1 MRRITLIIILY
12 LFGFSLFSQEHV
24 IYFEFDKSDI
34 NEQQASE
41 LESVIKSNQISKIN
55 LYGYTDTIGTI
66 GYNKSLAERRIE
78 NVRTFINDINSSI
91 EILSTNYGE
100 KKSLSPIN
108 EQNRKV
114 ILKFE
119 IEKYSRI
126 EPIYNTPETFWIS
139 NNKDTILKCNQ
150 GTVIY
155 IPKNS
160 FLLESNE
167 PLKSD
172 NVEFRVTEY
181 YSTIDMIAAN
191 LTTQSDNEILET
203 GGMLF
208 LEAYSEN
215 TKCVLNNKK
224 QIGIKFKSISEKDSM
239 HIFYGEPLENEIN
252 WKLSS
257 DQAIDIV
264 EFDELEEKEVF
275 LIVENMPT
283 FNGGDISQF
292 KEYINR
298 NLKYPI
304 IAAEKG
310 IQGKVYIQFIID
322 INGFVT
328 DAKVVRNVDP
338 ALDFEALKV
347 VQSSPPWI
355 PGMQRGRPV
364 LVSYTIAIDFMLSD
378 GFPLDENNR
387 ISTYSEL
394 NEMIESDSLTQIL
407 TDSIRQIQT
416 ERIQKHIVINEF
428 VSEFN
433 LWTNKLYWINCD
445 KFYNT
450 QSKSDIKLKMNSY
463 NESLYA
469 IFNGKR
475 SIMRPNVQDDKE
487 QIKGFR
493 NLPSRQEIIII
504 GIRVINESTYF
515 TYLKTKPNGELIEPE
530 YKEIDKDKL
539 KEELRKIR
547 L

>member
-12 LFGFSLFSQEHV
+12 LFGFSSFSQEHV
-24 IYFEFDKSDI
+24 IYFDFDKSDI
-34 NEQQASE
+34 NQQQASK
-41 LESVIKSNQISKIN
+41 LESVIKSNQISKIH
-55 LYGYTDTIGTI
+55 LYGYTDTIGTL
-66 GYNKSLAERRIE
+66 GYNESLAERRIKS
-78 NVRTFINDINSSI
+78 VRTYINDINSSI

-100 KKSLSPIN
+100 KKSISPVH

-126 EPIYNTPETFWIS
+126 EPIYNTPEIFQIN

-160 FLLESNE
+160 FLLESND

-181 YSTIDMIAAN
+181 YSTVDMLAAN

-203 GGMLF
+203 GGMLYI
-208 LEAYSEN
+208 EAYSEN

-224 QIGIKFKSISEKDSM
+224 QIGIKFKNISEKDSM
-239 HIFYGEPLENEIN
+239 HIFYGESLESNIN

-257 DQAIDIV
+257 VEAIDIV
-264 EFDELEEKEVF
+264 EFEELEEQEVYF
-275 LIVENMPT
+275 VVENMPT
-283 FNGGDISQF
+283 FNGGDISKF
-292 KEYINR
+292 REYINR

-310 IQGKVYIQFIID
+310 IQGKVFVQFTID
-322 INGFVT
+322 INGLVT
-328 DAKVVRNVDP
+328 NTKVVRSVDP
-338 ALDFEALKV
+338 ALDFEALRV
-347 VQSSPPWI
+347 IQNSPRWM
-355 PGMQRGRPV
+355 PGTQRGRPV
-364 LVSYTIAIDFMLSD
+364 SVSHTISINFMLSD

-387 ISTYSEL
+387 ISTYSEF
-394 NEMIESDSLTQIL
+394 NEMLENDSLTQIQI
-407 TDSIRQIQT
+407 DSIT
-416 ERIQKHIVINEF
+416 QKQVEINEF
-428 VSEFN
+428 VSEFY

-445 KFYNT
+445 KFYRT

-475 SIMRPNVQDDKE
+475 SIMRPNVQDDKK
-487 QIKGFR
+487 QIKGFS
-493 NLPSRQEIIII
+493 NLPSNQEIIII
-504 GIRVINESTYF
+504 GIRLINEVTYF
-515 TYLKTKPNGELIEPE
+515 TYLKTKPSGKLIEPE
-530 YKEIDKDKL
+530 YKQIDKDKL
-539 KEELRKIR
+539 KEELKRVR